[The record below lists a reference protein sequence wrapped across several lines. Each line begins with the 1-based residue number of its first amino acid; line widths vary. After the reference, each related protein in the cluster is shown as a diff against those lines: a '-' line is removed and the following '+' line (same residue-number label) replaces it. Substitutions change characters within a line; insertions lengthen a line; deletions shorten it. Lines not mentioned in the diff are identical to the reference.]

1 VVGGADESLIVLRH
15 TVCLIGNG
23 VHRGQGR
30 DWARRRDAERTG
42 RGCPGPPTEITRAI
56 DWATMPAPP
65 YTVAP
70 EHGERRYLIAL
81 PGNILVDS
89 QLRAASW
96 VRACVSRIACAV
108 PVVVR
113 ERTKL

>member
-1 VVGGADESLIVLRH
+1 
-15 TVCLIGNG
+15 
-23 VHRGQGR
+23 
-30 DWARRRDAERTG
+30 
-42 RGCPGPPTEITRAI
+42 
-56 DWATMPAPP
+56 MPALP